1 MFLTV
6 YSPRSLVKIIVTCER
21 TKQIWEVQIQIHM
34 SQLFLMY
41 WYTVK
46 NTDLVMGQDTPLIK
60 LYNSALSAVTR
71 MPIWSQ
77 SYPTW
82 TKNTRIKKQAHIQF
96 IFKTQRERNLLHNRL
111 WHYCNIYHKRESVI
125 TLNLWLTSRLSQ
137 WFLLRDFGLCW
148 CFKWCCWSLCWTFN
162 LQALLHQ
169 SLLDRQHCLYTAL
182 CVSLM

>member
-21 TKQIWEVQIQIHM
+21 TKQIREVQIQIHM

-82 TKNTRIKKQAHIQF
+82 TKKYKKQEASSYSVHIQNPE
-96 IFKTQRERNLLHNRL
+96 REKPTPQQTLTLL
-111 WHYCNIYHKRESVI
+111 
-125 TLNLWLTSRLSQ
+125 
-137 WFLLRDFGLCW
+137 
-148 CFKWCCWSLCWTFN
+148 
-162 LQALLHQ
+162 
-169 SLLDRQHCLYTAL
+169 
-182 CVSLM
+182 